1 MKTTI
6 SKRAASIGTCA
17 GLAVAALSV
26 GGVALANGSST
37 IHACANKHTGALSL
51 ANHCKSGYKAVS
63 WNQAGP
69 QGPQGPQGAQG
80 AQGASGAPAYVSRF
94 VWPAT
99 SGNVAGD
106 GTVINDFYTNG
117 DPNAVLE
124 VTQRWTGIYD
134 PASIGIWYAGG
145 HWIIFDE
152 NAAAMPVGAQFN
164 VVVVS
169 E

>member
-1 MKTTI
+1 MKMTI
-6 SKRAASIGTCA
+6 SKRVASIGTCA
-17 GLAVAALSV
+17 GLTVAALGI

-51 ANHCKSGYKAVS
+51 ASHCKSGYKAVS

-69 QGPQGPQGAQG
+69 QGPQGSQGPQGAPG
-80 AQGASGAPAYVSRF
+80 TPAYVSRF
-94 VWPAT
+94 VWAA
-99 SGNVAGD
+99 SSSNDGGD
-106 GTVINDFYTNG
+106 GTTINDFYTNG

-124 VTQRWTGIYD
+124 VTQRWTGVYD

-145 HWIIFDE
+145 HWIIFNE
-152 NAAAMPVGAQFN
+152 NGSAMPAGAEFN
-164 VVVVS
+164 VLVVS